1 MTYHPTY
8 RHALL
13 TLSLLTLF
21 CLGGCASHTRQI
33 FLRYDPIT
41 TSRAEGGNLYLVN
54 TEPQPPTASGLW
66 TIGTTKSSD
75 NQIIGNLWS
84 GLSPASLVQNAL
96 DRELEHTGY
105 KVIPQK
111 KTPDPADMVVEI
123 SSAAIAIE
131 QTANI
136 SRIDADCTI
145 TVSLTV
151 KKSGA
156 PVRTLHYE
164 AKGSDLAIKNREQ
177 LAETMLR
184 NTMQDVMRQAIPDIV
199 KILGH

>member
-1 MTYHPTY
+1 MIYHTTC
-8 RHALL
+8 RH
-13 TLSLLTLF
+13 SLLVLCLLALF
-21 CLGGCASHTRQI
+21 SLEGCATNTKQI

-41 TSRAEGGNLYLVN
+41 TLRSEGGNLYLVN
-54 TEPQPPTASGLW
+54 TEPQPPSASGLW
-66 TIGTTKSSD
+66 MIGNTKSSD

-96 DRELEHTGY
+96 DRELERTGY

-111 KTPDPADMVVEI
+111 KTPDPAAMVVEI
-123 SSAAIAIE
+123 STAAIDIE
-131 QTANI
+131 QTSKL

-145 TVSLTV
+145 TVSLTI

-156 PVRTLHYE
+156 PVRTLYYE
-164 AKGSDLAIKNREQ
+164 AKGSDLAIKNRDQ

-184 NTMQDVMRQAIPDIV
+184 ITMQDVMRQAIPDIV
-199 KILGH
+199 KHLAQ